1 MLFSDPPPVAM
12 EIDIKPGGDA
22 DAGSDDSPAGIIF
35 FSLNLN
41 IKNFKLKVFCVL
53 HFTTK

>member
-1 MLFSDPPPVAM
+1 MYNIFFSFTWLFSDPPPVAM

-35 FSLNLN
+35 FY
-41 IKNFKLKVFCVL
+41 FYLK
-53 HFTTK
+53 